1 MTKESLLSIS
11 PIDGRYKNKIKELE
25 NYFSEF
31 ALIKTRVEVE
41 IRWLLFLL
49 NTKSFKFLPSTN
61 KNQHKKIEKIYLNFN
76 LKEASKVKSI
86 EKITNHDVKAVEVYI
101 VKQLE
106 SVGLSKLSEFVHI
119 CCTSEDINNLSYALM
134 VERYRT
140 ECLLPNLK
148 SFNKEI
154 NKMAVKWANIS
165 MLSFT
170 HGQKASPTSLGKEFK
185 NFYHRIS
192 FHQNKINESK
202 QSAKFNGAVG
212 NFNAHYVL
220 DFKIDWP
227 KITKKFI
234 SSFNLE
240 YSLISSQI
248 EFKDNLVFLLSNV
261 ENLNNVLLDLSKDTW
276 LYISKDYLKQK
287 ISSTEVGSSTMPH
300 KVNPIDFENAEGNLS
315 LSNSLIPAVKNKLQI
330 SRLQRDLSDS
340 TVSRNIGLCFAYLEI
355 SLNSLNK
362 GLKKLEPN
370 KKKIKEELQESW
382 EVLAEAIQTVMRKNK
397 ISNSYDTIKKLTR
410 GKELNKESYRNLIE
424 NLPINEVDKTKLL
437 KLTPIQYTGLAS
449 YLAKLK

>member
-11 PIDGRYKNKIKELE
+11 PIDGRYKNKVKDLE

-49 NTKSFKFLPSTN
+49 NIKSFKFLPQIN
-61 KNQHKKIEKIYLNFN
+61 KNQKKKIESIFLNFN

-101 VKQLE
+101 VKQLD

-134 VERYRT
+134 IERYRT
-140 ECLLPNLK
+140 EYLLPNLK
-148 SFNKEI
+148 SLNKEI
-154 NKMAVKWANIS
+154 NKMAIKWANIS

-170 HGQKASPTSLGKEFK
+170 HGQKASPTSLG
-185 NFYHRIS
+185 
-192 FHQNKINESK
+192 
-202 QSAKFNGAVG
+202 
-212 NFNAHYVL
+212 NFNAHHAL
-220 DFKIDWP
+220 DSDINWP
-227 KITKKFI
+227 NITKKFI

-248 EFKDNLVFLLSNV
+248 EFKDNLVFLLSNI
-261 ENLNNVLLDLSKDTW
+261 ENLNNVLIDLSKDIW
-276 LYISKDYLKQK
+276 LYISTDYLKQK
-287 ISSTEVGSSTMPH
+287 ISSSEVGSSTMPH
-300 KVNPIDFENAEGNLS
+300 KVNPIDFENAEGNLT
-315 LSNSLIPAVKNKLQI
+315 LSNSLIPALKNKLQI

-340 TVSRNIGLCFAYLEI
+340 TVSRNIGLCFAYFEI
-355 SLNSLNK
+355 SLKSMNK
-362 GLKKLEPN
+362 GLNKLEPN
-370 KKKIKEELQESW
+370 KKKINEELEESW

-397 ISNSYDTIKKLTR
+397 ISNSYDIIKKLTR
-410 GKELNKESYRNLIE
+410 GKELSGESYRNLIE

>member
-41 IRWLLFLL
+41 IKWLLFLL
-49 NTKSFKFLPSTN
+49 NTKSFKFLPSIN

-106 SVGLSKLSEFVHI
+106 SLGLSKLNEFVHI

-134 VERYRT
+134 VERYRI

-148 SFNKEI
+148 FFNKEI
-154 NKMAVKWANIS
+154 NKMSVKWANIS

-185 NFYHRIS
+185 NFFHRIS

-212 NFNAHYVL
+212 NFNAHHLL
-220 DFKIDWP
+220 DSKIDWP
-227 KITKKFI
+227 KITNKFI

-261 ENLNNVLLDLSKDTW
+261 ENLNNVLLDLSKDAW

-315 LSNSLIPAVKNKLQI
+315 LSNSLIPAIKNKLQI

-355 SLNSLNK
+355 SLKSLKK

-382 EVLAEAIQTVMRKNK
+382 EVLAEAIQTVMRKNQ
-397 ISNSYDTIKKLTR
+397 ISNSYDFIKKLTR
-410 GKELNKESYRNLIE
+410 GKELNEESYCNLIE

>member
-41 IRWLLFLL
+41 IKWLLFLS
-49 NTKSFKFLPSTN
+49 NTKSFKFLPSIN
-61 KNQHKKIEKIYLNFN
+61 KNQQKKIESILTNFN

-86 EKITNHDVKAVEVYI
+86 EKITNHDVKAVEIYI
-101 VKQLE
+101 AKQLDL
-106 SVGLSKLSEFVHI
+106 VGLSKLNEFVHI

-140 ECLLPNLK
+140 EYLLPNLK
-148 SFNKEI
+148 SLNKEI
-154 NKMAVKWANIS
+154 NKLAVKWANIS

-185 NFYHRIS
+185 NFFHRIC
-192 FHQNKINESK
+192 FHLNKINESK

-212 NFNAHYVL
+212 NFNAHQIL
-220 DFKIDWP
+220 DPEINWP
-227 KITKKFI
+227 KITNKFI

-261 ENLNNVLLDLSKDTW
+261 ENLNNVLLDLSKDIW

-287 ISSTEVGSSTMPH
+287 ISLTEVGSSTMPH

-315 LSNSLIPAVKNKLQI
+315 LSNSLIPTIKNKLQI

-355 SLNSLNK
+355 SLSSLNK
-362 GLKKLEPN
+362 GLIKLEPN
-370 KKKIKEELQESW
+370 KTKIKEELLESW

-397 ISNSYDTIKKLTR
+397 ISNSYDIIKRLTR
-410 GKELNKESYRNLIE
+410 GNELSEKSYINLIE
-424 NLPINEVDKTKLL
+424 NLPIEEVDKTKLL
-437 KLTPIQYTGLAS
+437 KLSPIQYIGLAS

>member
-61 KNQHKKIEKIYLNFN
+61 KNQHKKIEKIYFNFN

-192 FHQNKINESK
+192 FHQNKINESR
-202 QSAKFNGAVG
+202 QSAKFNGC
-212 NFNAHYVL
+212 
-220 DFKIDWP
+220 
-227 KITKKFI
+227 
-234 SSFNLE
+234 
-240 YSLISSQI
+240 
-248 EFKDNLVFLLSNV
+248 LLYTSP
-261 ENLNNVLLDLSKDTW
+261 S
-276 LYISKDYLKQK
+276 
-287 ISSTEVGSSTMPH
+287 P
-300 KVNPIDFENAEGNLS
+300 
-315 LSNSLIPAVKNKLQI
+315 
-330 SRLQRDLSDS
+330 RD
-340 TVSRNIGLCFAYLEI
+340 
-355 SLNSLNK
+355 
-362 GLKKLEPN
+362 
-370 KKKIKEELQESW
+370 
-382 EVLAEAIQTVMRKNK
+382 
-397 ISNSYDTIKKLTR
+397 
-410 GKELNKESYRNLIE
+410 
-424 NLPINEVDKTKLL
+424 
-437 KLTPIQYTGLAS
+437 
-449 YLAKLK
+449 

>member
-11 PIDGRYKNKIKELE
+11 PIDGRYKNKIKDLE
-25 NYFSEF
+25 NYFSEY
-31 ALIKTRVEVE
+31 ALIKSRVEVE
-41 IRWLLFLL
+41 INWLLFLL
-49 NTKSFKFLPSTN
+49 NLKSMKFLPNIS
-61 KNQHKKIEKIYLNFN
+61 KNHQKKIENIFTNFD
-76 LKEASKVKSI
+76 LKEASKIKSI
-86 EKITNHDVKAVEVYI
+86 EKVTNHDVKAVEIYI

-106 SVGLSKLSEFVHI
+106 SLGLSKLSEFVHI

-134 VERYRT
+134 IERYRT
-140 ECLLPNLK
+140 EHLLPNLK
-148 SFNKEI
+148 FFNKQL
-154 NKMAVKWANIS
+154 KSLAVKWANIS

-185 NFYHRIS
+185 NFFVRIN
-192 FHQNKINESK
+192 FHQKKIKESK
-202 QSAKFNGAVG
+202 QAAKFNGAVG
-212 NFNAHYVL
+212 NFNAHHAL
-220 DFKIDWP
+220 DSSINWP
-227 KITKKFI
+227 KITNKFI

-261 ENLNNVLLDLSKDTW
+261 ENLNNVLLDFSKDIW

-287 ISSTEVGSSTMPH
+287 ISSDEVGSSTMPH
-300 KVNPIDFENAEGNLS
+300 KVNPIDFENAEGNLT
-315 LSNSLIPAVKNKLQI
+315 LSNSLIPAIKNKMQI

-362 GLKKLEPN
+362 GLNKLEPN
-370 KKKIKEELQESW
+370 KSKIKKELTESW

-397 ISNSYDTIKKLTR
+397 IKNSYEIIKKVTR
-410 GKELNKESYRNLIE
+410 GNKITEKSYISLVE
-424 NLPINEVDKTKLL
+424 NLAISKEDKAKLL
-437 KLTPIQYTGLAS
+437 KLSPIQYTGLAS
-449 YLAKLK
+449 YLTKLK